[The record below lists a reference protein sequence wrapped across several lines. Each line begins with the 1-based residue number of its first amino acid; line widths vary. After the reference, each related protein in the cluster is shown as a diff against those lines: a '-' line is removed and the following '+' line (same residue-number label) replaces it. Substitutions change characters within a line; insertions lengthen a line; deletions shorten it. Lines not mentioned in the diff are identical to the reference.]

1 VRSIRSVL
9 AWALFVVSA
18 GGALLMARAA
28 YETSSRQFTYMP
40 DMAESLPYSAFSP
53 NPVTRD
59 RKTLQAPVPGTIPRG
74 FQPLRY
80 GATPE
85 EAVRA
90 GRELRNPIP
99 GSPEALTRGQLL
111 YETFCLVCH
120 GAQGQGDGPLVPR
133 IPNPPSYTSERVRAM
148 APGQILHTIT
158 FGSGRMPSYAA
169 QIPLE
174 HRWFIVHYV
183 EMLQQGEAGRP

>member
-1 VRSIRSVL
+1 MRAVL

-18 GGALLMARAA
+18 AGAFLTARAVA
-28 YETSSRQFTYMP
+28 GTSSRGFAYMP
-40 DMAESLPYSAFSP
+40 DMAQSVPYTAFSP
-53 NPVTRD
+53 NLVTRD
-59 RKTLQAPVPGTIPRG
+59 RKTLQAPVAGTIPRG
-74 FQPLRY
+74 FHPLRY

-99 GSPEALTRGQLL
+99 ATPETLARGQLL

-174 HRWFIVHYV
+174 HRWSIVHYV
-183 EMLQQGEAGRP
+183 QLLQRAEVARP

>member
-1 VRSIRSVL
+1 VRSIRALL

-18 GGALLMARAA
+18 SGAFLTTRAVSS
-28 YETSSRQFTYMP
+28 TSSRGFTYMP
-40 DMAESLPYSAFSP
+40 DMAQSVPYNAFSP
-53 NPVTRD
+53 NPVLRD
-59 RKTLQAPVPGTIPRG
+59 RKTLQAPMRGTIPRG

-90 GRELRNPIP
+90 GRELRNPVP
-99 GSPEALTRGQLL
+99 VTPEALARGQLL

-169 QIPLE
+169 QIPLQQ
-174 HRWFIVHYV
+174 RWFIVHYV